1 MTWQIEFL
9 EEAQNDLRKLDGS
22 AKVQVLKGIRKVSQN
37 PLPTNEGGYRKPLGN
52 KSSSNLTGL
61 LKIKFRDLGIRVVY
75 KAEVINGIMKVIIIS
90 ARSDDEVYKQA
101 ALRKIKSLSNC
112 F

>member
-9 EEAQNDLRKLDGS
+9 DEALDDLLKLDNS
-22 AKVQVLKGIRKVSQN
+22 MKIQVLKGIRKVSQN
-37 PLPTNEGGYRKPLGN
+37 PLPTTQGGYGKPLGS

-61 LKIKFRDLGIRVVY
+61 LKIKFRDLGLRVVY
-75 KAEVINGIMKVIIIS
+75 KTEIVNGIMKIIIVS

-101 ALRKIKSLSNC
+101 ALRRNKNNL
-112 F
+112 

>member
-9 EEAQNDLRKLDGS
+9 EDAQNDLRKLDGS
-22 AKVQVLKGIRKVSQN
+22 AKIQVLKGIRKVSQN
-37 PLPTNEGGYRKPLGN
+37 PLPTNEGGYGKPLGS

-75 KAEVINGIMKVIIIS
+75 KTEVINNIMRVIIIS

-101 ALRKIKSLSNC
+101 ALRRNKNNL
-112 F
+112 

>member
-22 AKVQVLKGIRKVSQN
+22 VKVQVLKGIRKVSQN
-37 PLPTNEGGYRKPLGN
+37 PLPTNEGGYGKPLGS
-52 KSSSNLTGL
+52 KSNSNLTGL

-75 KAEVINGIMKVIIIS
+75 KAEVINGIMKVVIIS

-101 ALRKIKSLSNC
+101 ALRKNKNNL
-112 F
+112 

>member
-9 EEAQNDLRKLDGS
+9 KEAQNDLRKLDGS
-22 AKVQVLKGIRKVSQN
+22 ARVQVLKGIRKVSQN
-37 PLPTNEGGYRKPLGN
+37 PLPINEGGYGKPLGN

-61 LKIKFRDLGIRVVY
+61 LKIKFRDIGIRVVY
-75 KAEVINGIMKVIIIS
+75 KTEVVKGIMKVIIIS

-101 ALRKIKSLSNC
+101 ALRRNKNNL
-112 F
+112 